1 LIAATSGRNRTEKE
15 NPAPV
20 PNVEARTS
28 KDLPKA
34 EGTLDLEEVTE
45 AILKYEGVFE
55 LISTQEVTEREK
67 QFSDQERKLRTK
79 MSKVRHKIA
88 VISGKGGVGK
98 STVAV
103 NLAVALAMHGHA
115 DRIGILDADIH
126 GPSVPRMLGLTGQRL
141 QVGPPGAFPASG
153 MLGIKVVSMDFLLPD
168 ENAPVIWRGPLKMTA
183 IRQFLSEIVWGDL
196 DILLIDLPPGT
207 GDEPLSI
214 AQLLPEMDGVVIVTI
229 PSKVSQV
236 VVKKSITFARQLG
249 MPIIGVIEN
258 MSGFIC
264 PHCGKKSD
272 IFESG
277 GGRKIAEELNIAF
290 LGSIP
295 IDQEICEDADR
306 GEPFIVEHPNSA
318 ASKSFMEIVKKIE
331 DFLKQKGGN

>member
-1 LIAATSGRNRTEKE
+1 MSGRSRTEE
-15 NPAPV
+15 EDPTPV
-20 PNVEARTS
+20 PNAEARTS
-28 KDLPKA
+28 TELPRT
-34 EGTLDLEEVTE
+34 EGTHGLEEATK

-55 LISTQEVTEREK
+55 LTSTQEVTERAK
-67 QFSDQERKLRTK
+67 QFADQEQNLRAK
-79 MSKVRHKIA
+79 MSKVKHKIA

-141 QVGPPGAFPASG
+141 QVGPLGAFPPSG
-153 MLGIKVVSMDFLLPD
+153 TLGIKVVSMDFFLPD
-168 ENAPVIWRGPLKMTA
+168 ENSPVIWRGPLKMTA

-236 VVKKSITFARQLG
+236 VVKKSVTFARQLG
-249 MPIIGVIEN
+249 MPIIGIIEN

-295 IDQEICEDADR
+295 IGQEICEDADR
-306 GEPFIVEHPNSA
+306 GKPFIVEHPNSA

-331 DFLKQKGGN
+331 DFLKQKAKK

>member
-1 LIAATSGRNRTEKE
+1 MTNEQ
-15 NPAPV
+15 V
-20 PNVEARTS
+20 
-28 KDLPKA
+28 
-34 EGTLDLEEVTE
+34 LERQRQLSE
-45 AILKYEGVFE
+45 
-55 LISTQEVTEREK
+55 QE
-67 QFSDQERKLRTK
+67 QKLRTR
-79 MSKVRHKIA
+79 MSKVKHKIA

-103 NLAVALAMHGHA
+103 NLAVAFAMHGYA
-115 DRIGILDADIH
+115 DRVGILDADVH
-126 GPSVPRMLGLTGQRL
+126 GPSVPRMLGLAGQRL
-141 QVGPPGAFPASG
+141 QLGPSGAFPQSG
-153 MLGIKVVSMDFLLPD
+153 TLGIKVVSMDFLLPD
-168 ENAPVIWRGPLKMTA
+168 ENSPVIWRGPLKMTA
-183 IRQFLSEIVWGDL
+183 IRQFLSDIVWGDL

-229 PSKVSQV
+229 PSKISQV
-236 VVKKSITFARQLG
+236 VVKKSVTFAKQLR

-295 IDQEICEDADR
+295 IDQSICEDADR
-306 GEPFIVEHPNSA
+306 GEPFIVGQPDSA
-318 ASKSFMEIVKKIE
+318 ASKSFMEIVNKIE
-331 DFLKQKGGN
+331 HFLKQK